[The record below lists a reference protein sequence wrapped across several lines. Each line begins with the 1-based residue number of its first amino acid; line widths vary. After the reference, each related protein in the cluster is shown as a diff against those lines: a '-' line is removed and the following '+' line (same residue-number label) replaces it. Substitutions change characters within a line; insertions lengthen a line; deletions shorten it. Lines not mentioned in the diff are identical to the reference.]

1 MVVDCSVIVTVQ
13 PTNGTADDKVE
24 ELLFPDR
31 HNVTLPLNGLNI
43 LFNTCET
50 AFNHTTQIAPDR
62 CEYNNVFILG
72 AGIASITCF
81 FQQFFLDFDGW
92 SHLSA
97 IEQNFNPSAT
107 DVTQKQKRG
116 NPVLKSPHLSP
127 PTIRTLERTS
137 SPRLP
142 PPRHQSHEKRRIDF
156 LLDASFFSEATRN
169 C

>member
-62 CEYNNVFILG
+62 CEYSNVFILG

-81 FQQFFLDFDGW
+81 FQQFF
-92 SHLSA
+92 S
-97 IEQNFNPSAT
+97 
-107 DVTQKQKRG
+107 
-116 NPVLKSPHLSP
+116 
-127 PTIRTLERTS
+127 
-137 SPRLP
+137 RL
-142 PPRHQSHEKRRIDF
+142 
-156 LLDASFFSEATRN
+156 
-169 C
+169 

>member
-72 AGIASITCF
+72 AGITSNVF
-81 FQQFFLDFDGW
+81 
-92 SHLSA
+92 LSA
-97 IEQNFNPSAT
+97 IFFS
-107 DVTQKQKRG
+107 
-116 NPVLKSPHLSP
+116 
-127 PTIRTLERTS
+127 TLMGGPIFQRS
-137 SPRLP
+137 NRILILP
-142 PPRHQSHEKRRIDF
+142 PPM
-156 LLDASFFSEATRN
+156 
-169 C
+169 

>member
-1 MVVDCSVIVTVQ
+1 MYRQIPIVLPGVSDSGPISPALPYLYFFSFAPDVHMVVDCSVIVTVQ

-72 AGIASITCF
+72 AGITSITCF
-81 FQQFFLDFDGW
+81 
-92 SHLSA
+92 LSA
-97 IEQNFNPSAT
+97 IFFS
-107 DVTQKQKRG
+107 
-116 NPVLKSPHLSP
+116 
-127 PTIRTLERTS
+127 TLMGGPIFQRS
-137 SPRLP
+137 NRILILP
-142 PPRHQSHEKRRIDF
+142 PPM
-156 LLDASFFSEATRN
+156 
-169 C
+169 